1 MQITSKKG
9 SIVLDYY
16 PIKNLNDNIYQDE
29 VLRVL
34 SFKGETQTKRII
46 TTERMGDEVLDR
58 KDNFDYI
65 ITDNSKG
72 LPQFVSHYQR
82 RSYVSVSYTH
92 LRAHET

>member
-34 SFKGETQTKRII
+34 SFKGETMRKSII
-46 TTERMGDEVLDR
+46 TTERMDGEILDR
-58 KDNFDYI
+58 TGNYPYI
-65 ITDNSKG
+65 ITDNHVNR
-72 LPQFVSHYQR
+72 PQFVSHSQR
-82 RSYVSVSYTH
+82 KFYV
-92 LRAHET
+92 

>member
-34 SFKGETQTKRII
+34 SFRGETMNKRII
-46 TTERMGDEVLDR
+46 TTERMGEEVLDR

-65 ITDNSKG
+65 ITDNHVNR
-72 LPQFVSHYQR
+72 PQFVSHYQR
-82 RSYVSVSYTH
+82 RSYV
-92 LRAHET
+92 

>member
-34 SFKGETQTKRII
+34 SFKGETMNKRII
-46 TTERMGDEVLDR
+46 TTERMGDEVIDR

-72 LPQFVSHYQR
+72 LPQFVSHSQR
-82 RSYVSVSYTH
+82 KFYV
-92 LRAHET
+92 

>member
-1 MQITSKKG
+1 MPTNKQFIMQITSKKG

-34 SFKGETQTKRII
+34 SFRGETMNKRII

-65 ITDNSKG
+65 ITDNTKG

-82 RSYVSVSYTH
+82 KSYV
-92 LRAHET
+92 